1 MAYTYIEVCNETL
14 RRLNEVE
21 MTSSQFS
28 GAKGIQALVK
38 DAINNAQRDI
48 YSEIESGLLRMPQQV
63 KH

>member
-48 YSEIESGLLRMPQQV
+48 YSRDREWPFAYATLG
-63 KH
+63 

>member
-28 GAKGIQALVK
+28 GAKGVQALVK
-38 DAINNAQRDI
+38 DAINN
-48 YSEIESGLLRMPQQV
+48 S
-63 KH
+63 